1 MKNLLNKCFFKVLQI
16 YKYKNY
22 LYVYIYIIMAYQAFL
37 NNRSMQQD
45 LQQQF
50 ANITTEAEQTGIE
63 QLDSLN
69 QMKEAGLV
77 SMQEQGTEREGMGE
91 GALFLGGSSIF
102 GAEFGMARESLGSM
116 INNTIKTGIST
127 AKNYIGDTIK
137 GAYQNVKDTVTGKIE
152 DLQQTAEDT
161 MSGLRSQG
169 QDMISSAVTKGR
181 NLSQGLEESYS
192 SSIQNLGDTLMSGS
206 GTREMASRSGNA
218 LDLQME
224 MLNADPEIN
233 MALSNM
239 GQQADLRSLP
249 ELAPPV
255 EPELTGET
263 GIQMTTFQ
271 STATPLPKSE
281 YITDEIDTS
290 GKVSQPV
297 TTEPGSLA
305 DAAKVVEGGG
315 EEAAIAT
322 SGAETGAIV
331 GAEGA
336 ADALAGAT
344 AEIPVL
350 DILTGAAALGF
361 GLFSLFDKPHTP
373 APPPPPLQAPP
384 SVSQSV
390 ATVQSGV

>member
-1 MKNLLNKCFFKVLQI
+1 
-16 YKYKNY
+16 
-22 LYVYIYIIMAYQAFL
+22 
-37 NNRSMQQD
+37 MQQE

-50 ANITTEAEQTGIE
+50 GNITTEAQQTGIE
-63 QLDSLN
+63 ELDSLN

-77 SMQEQGTEREGMGE
+77 SMQEQRTEREGMGE
-91 GALFLGGSSIF
+91 GALFLGGGSIF
-102 GAEFGMARESLGSM
+102 GAEFGLDGQSLGSM
-116 INNTIKTGIST
+116 INEGIKTGVSN

-137 GAYQNVKDTVTGKIE
+137 GAYQNVKDTITGKLE

-161 MSGLRSQG
+161 VSGLKAQG
-169 QDMISSAVTKGR
+169 QDMISSAYTKGQ
-181 NLSQGLEESYS
+181 NLAQGLEESYS
-192 SSIQNLGDTLMSGS
+192 SSIQNLNDNLTSS
-206 GTREMASRSGNA
+206 FGTREMASRSGNA

-297 TTEPGSLA
+297 TTEPGQSIGE
-305 DAAKVVEGGG
+305 AAKVVEGGG

-373 APPPPPLQAPP
+373 APPPPPLQSAP

>member
-1 MKNLLNKCFFKVLQI
+1 
-16 YKYKNY
+16 
-22 LYVYIYIIMAYQAFL
+22 
-37 NNRSMQQD
+37 MQQD

-50 ANITTEAEQTGIE
+50 ANITTEAQQTGIE
-63 QLDSLN
+63 ELDSIN

-77 SMQEQGTEREGMGE
+77 SMQEQHTEREGMGE
-91 GALFLGGSSIF
+91 GALFLGGGSLF
-102 GAEFGMARESLGSM
+102 GAEFGGQSLGSM
-116 INNTIKTGIST
+116 INEGIKTGVST

-137 GAYQNVKDTVTGKIE
+137 GAYQNVKDTITGKIE

-161 MSGLRSQG
+161 VSALKSQG

-181 NLSQGLEESYS
+181 NLAQGLEESYS
-192 SSIQNLGDTLMSGS
+192 SSIENLGDTLMSGS
-206 GTREMASRSGNA
+206 GTREMASRSSNA

-224 MLNADPEIN
+224 MLNADPEVS

-263 GIQMTTFQ
+263 GIQ
-271 STATPLPKSE
+271 
-281 YITDEIDTS
+281 IDTS

-297 TTEPGSLA
+297 TTEPGQSIGE
-305 DAAKVVEGGG
+305 AAKVVEGGG

-322 SGAETGAIV
+322 SGEEAGAIV
-331 GAEGA
+331 GAEGT
-336 ADALAGAT
+336 ADVIAGAT

-373 APPPPPLQAPP
+373 APPPPPLQSAP

>member
-1 MKNLLNKCFFKVLQI
+1 
-16 YKYKNY
+16 
-22 LYVYIYIIMAYQAFL
+22 MAYQAFL
-37 NNRSMQQD
+37 NNRSMQQE

-50 ANITTEAEQTGIE
+50 GNITTEAQQTGIE
-63 QLDSLN
+63 ELDSLN

-77 SMQEQGTEREGMGE
+77 SVQEQRTEREGMGE
-91 GALFLGGSSIF
+91 GAVFLGTGSLF
-102 GAEFGMARESLGSM
+102 GAEFGLDGQSLGSM
-116 INNTIKTGIST
+116 INETIKTGVSN

-137 GAYQNVKDTVTGKIE
+137 GAYQNVKDTITGKIE
-152 DLQQTAEDT
+152 DLQQTAQDT
-161 MSGLRSQG
+161 VEGLRSQG
-169 QDMISSAVTKGR
+169 QDMINSAVTKGR

-192 SSIQNLGDTLMSGS
+192 SSIENLGDSLMSGS
-206 GTREMASRSGNA
+206 GTREMASRSSNA

-263 GIQMTTFQ
+263 GIQMTTFE
-271 STATPLPKSE
+271 STSNALPKSE

-297 TTEPGSLA
+297 TTEPGQTIGE
-305 DAAKVVEGGG
+305 AAKVVEGGG

-322 SGAETGAIV
+322 SGEEAGAIV

-373 APPPPPLQAPP
+373 APPPPPLQAAP
-384 SVSQSV
+384 SISENI

>member
-1 MKNLLNKCFFKVLQI
+1 
-16 YKYKNY
+16 
-22 LYVYIYIIMAYQAFL
+22 MAYQAFL
-37 NNRSMQQD
+37 NNRSMQQE

-50 ANITTEAEQTGIE
+50 ASITTEAEQTGIE
-63 QLDSLN
+63 ELDSIN

-91 GALFLGGSSIF
+91 GALFLGGSSLF

-116 INNTIKTGIST
+116 INNTIKTGVST

-137 GAYQNVKDTVTGKIE
+137 GAYQNVKDTITGKIE

-161 MSGLRSQG
+161 MSALKSQG
-169 QDMISSAVTKGR
+169 QDMISSAYTKGQ
-181 NLSQGLEESYS
+181 NLAQGLEESYS
-192 SSIQNLGDTLMSGS
+192 SSIENLGDTLMSGS

-218 LDLQME
+218 LQYQMD
-224 MLNADPEIN
+224 MLDADPEIT

-249 ELAPPV
+249 ELAAPA

-271 STATPLPKSE
+271 STSNALPKSE

-290 GKVSQPV
+290 GKVAQPV
-297 TTEPGSLA
+297 TTEPGQSLGE
-305 DAAKVVEGGG
+305 AAKVVEGGA
-315 EEAAIAT
+315 EEASVAT
-322 SGAETGAIV
+322 SGAEAGAIV

-336 ADALAGAT
+336 ADVIAGAT

-373 APPPPPLQAPP
+373 APPPPPLQSAP

>member
-1 MKNLLNKCFFKVLQI
+1 
-16 YKYKNY
+16 
-22 LYVYIYIIMAYQAFL
+22 MAYQAFL
-37 NNRSMQQD
+37 NNRSMQQE

-50 ANITTEAEQTGIE
+50 ANITTEAQQTGIE
-63 QLDSLN
+63 ELDSIN

-77 SMQEQGTEREGMGE
+77 SMQEQHTEREGMGE
-91 GALFLGGSSIF
+91 GALFLGGGSLF
-102 GAEFGMARESLGSM
+102 GAEFGLDGQSLGSM
-116 INNTIKTGIST
+116 INEGIKTGVSNV
-127 AKNYIGDTIK
+127 KNYIGDNIK
-137 GAYQNVKDTVTGKIE
+137 SAYQNVKDTITGKIE
-152 DLQQTAEDT
+152 DLQQTAQDT
-161 MSGLRSQG
+161 VEGLRSQG

-181 NLSQGLEESYS
+181 NLAQGLEETYS
-192 SSIQNLGDTLMSGS
+192 SSIENLGDTLMSGS

-271 STATPLPKSE
+271 STSNALPKSE

-290 GKVSQPV
+290 GKVSQPA
-297 TTEPGSLA
+297 TTEPGQSIGE
-305 DAAKVVEGGG
+305 AAKVVEGGG
-315 EEAAIAT
+315 EEAAAVAT

-336 ADALAGAT
+336 ADAIAGAT

-373 APPPPPLQAPP
+373 APPPPPLQSAPTI
-384 SVSQSV
+384 SQSV

>member
-1 MKNLLNKCFFKVLQI
+1 MFI
-16 YKYKNY
+16 Y
-22 LYVYIYIIMAYQAFL
+22 IIIMAYQAFL
-37 NNRSMQQD
+37 NNRSMQQE

-50 ANITTEAEQTGIE
+50 AGITTEAQQTGIE
-63 QLDSLN
+63 ELDSIN

-77 SMQEQGTEREGMGE
+77 SMQEQRTEREGMGE
-91 GALFLGGSSIF
+91 GALFLGGGSIF
-102 GAEFGMARESLGSM
+102 GAEFGGQSLGSF
-116 INNTIKTGIST
+116 INEGIKTGVST

-137 GAYQNVKDTVTGKIE
+137 GAYQNVKDTITGKLE

-161 MSGLRSQG
+161 VSGLKAQG
-169 QDMISSAVTKGR
+169 QDMISSAYTKGQ
-181 NLSQGLEESYS
+181 NLAQGLEESYS
-192 SSIQNLGDTLMSGS
+192 SSIENLGDSLMSGF

-290 GKVSQPV
+290 GKVTQPV
-297 TTEPGSLA
+297 TTEPGQSIGE
-305 DAAKVVEGGG
+305 AAKVVEGGG

-373 APPPPPLQAPP
+373 APPPPPLQSAP